1 MMDFGYLIV
10 GQPFRV
16 ADDFAMLKPCPTNKI
31 PLGPPLIKGEKSRIL
46 KNPSLTP
53 FRHKVGEI

>member
-1 MMDFGYLIV
+1 LDFGYLIV

-31 PLGPPLIKGEKSRIL
+31 PLGPPLIQGEVKGDL
-46 KNPSLTP
+46 KKTP
-53 FRHKVGEI
+53 M